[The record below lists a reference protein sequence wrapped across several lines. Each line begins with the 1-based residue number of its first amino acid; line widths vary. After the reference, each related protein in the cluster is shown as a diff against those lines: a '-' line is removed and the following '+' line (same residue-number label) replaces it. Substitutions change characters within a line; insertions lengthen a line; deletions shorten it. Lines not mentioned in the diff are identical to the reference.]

1 MINNILKEV
10 NKLGD
15 LLETK
20 DDTIEFVKYIAH
32 NRLLAC
38 SSSEK
43 ERIETLIEDGD
54 YDEAIS
60 SLQSIIE
67 VLEGGYCKILD
78 KIEGK
83 I

>member
-15 LLETK
+15 LLDTK
-20 DDTIEFVKYIAH
+20 DDTIEFIKHIAH
-32 NRLLAC
+32 DKLLVC
-38 SSSEK
+38 SSLEE
-43 ERIETLIEDGD
+43 ERIETLIEDGN
-54 YDEAIS
+54 YEEAIS

-67 VLEGGYCKILD
+67 TLEGGYCRILD